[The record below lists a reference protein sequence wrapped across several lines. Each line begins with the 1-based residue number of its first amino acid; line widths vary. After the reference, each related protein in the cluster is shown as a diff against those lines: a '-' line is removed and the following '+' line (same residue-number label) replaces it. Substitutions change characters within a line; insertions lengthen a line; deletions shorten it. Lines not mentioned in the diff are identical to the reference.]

1 MTTDQKPSKP
11 KPNGKPK
18 LSKTDDVTAT
28 PHSNGT
34 SCSKSKTD
42 DVITDNNS
50 VTVNGSSNGIL
61 YNIPMHRVNR
71 IIKSEDSNIRITQEA
86 LFVVNKASLGDFP
99 YPWSAATRVIELA
112 NFANADEPVIEI
124 ANFVNCSALLS

>member
-18 LSKTDDVTAT
+18 LTKTDDVTTTTTT

-34 SCSKSKTD
+34 NSSSKSKPD

-50 VTVNGSSNGIL
+50 VTTVNGSSNSGGIL
-61 YNIPMHRVNR
+61 YNIPMQRVSR
-71 IIKSEDSNIRITQEA
+71 IIKSEDPSVRITQEA
-86 LFVVNKASLGDFP
+86 LFVVNKAS
-99 YPWSAATRVIELA
+99 VIYLA
-112 NFANADEPVIEI
+112 
-124 ANFVNCSALLS
+124 S